1 MPLQIDMNKVK
12 LDVLKPWITRKIAEF
27 LKMDDDVVVE
37 FVFNQ
42 LEEKVRQFDSFR
54 SCRPVVILY
63 WVPYRSQREGS
74 RVLLVPLSTSETSPE
89 VRNFTDLYNVFTRR
103 SLDVG
108 INSFTDASLLTS
120 CYVCCPRL
128 VMSRKRALDPPGG
141 GGERGAVKQP
151 PSHGTYLSRLSSSF
165 FLVDCTNLVILGQ
178 FALSFRVPCCG
189 SGSVKIRIHM
199 FLGLL
204 DPSIIKQK

>member
-42 LEEKVRQFDSFR
+42 LEEKVRQLFLFVSSR
-54 SCRPVVILY
+54 SCIVLGTVLK
-63 WVPYRSQREGS
+63 REGS
-74 RVLLVPLSTSETSPE
+74 RVLLVPLSASEIRPE
-89 VRNFTDLYNVFTRR
+89 VRTSTDLYNLFKRR

-165 FLVDCTNLVILGQ
+165 FLVDCTNLMSLGQ
-178 FALSFRVPCCG
+178 FTLSFRVPCCG
-189 SGSVKIRIHM
+189 SGSIKTRNHI